1 MKIVVSVGGL
11 FLVMCLIS
19 CSSIPRTK
27 WTDKT
32 MRVMLDPDSIKAK
45 HHVRIQ
51 QALVASG
58 KWIVVDRSSGFEAIK
73 KEQEQLHLEN
83 GDRYN
88 DQEKWAHWGKL
99 YGVGGIVIAKA
110 QCVKKQRW
118 FSGSKYTHCLQHLA
132 IIDSNTG
139 EVIAAVQAQSSGE
152 SGEANIAPSW
162 EDAVIK
168 LNDAYPENYRPDK
181 SHKKLVNYRRL
192 SKERAIRR
200 KEKRARKKARKVRKL
215 VERRK
220 RREQD
225 QIDIYLNRITLKNTR
240 KRYRKK
246 NK

>member
-1 MKIVVSVGGL
+1 MKELMKIVVSVGGL
-11 FLVMCLIS
+11 FLVMCLVS
-19 CSSIPRTK
+19 CASTPRTK

-58 KWIVVDRSSGFEAIK
+58 KWTVVDRSSGFEAIK
-73 KEQEQLHLEN
+73 KEQEQLYLEN

-162 EDAVIK
+162 EDAVIA
-168 LNDAYPENYRPDK
+168 LNDAYPENYQPDK

-200 KEKRARKKARKVRKL
+200 KEKRV
-215 VERRK
+215 RRK
-220 RREQD
+220 RNIAR
-225 QIDIYLNRITLKNTR
+225 RAAKKR
-240 KRYRKK
+240 KRRPMFKVTITSEDMRK
-246 NK
+246 NKKE